1 MMIYS
6 RNSNN
11 IIQAV
16 YPILYDMYRECCKKS
31 RGNKRFSNV
40 EADRDTMFC
49 VGEKLYALKISMEKE
64 HHQLSFSAIVTEF
77 PNKKGFAEP
86 EVDEDE

>member
-16 YPILYDMYRECCKKS
+16 YPMLYNMYRECCKKS
-31 RGNKRFSNV
+31 RGNKVPSSA
-40 EADRDTMFC
+40 EDDRCTMFY
-49 VGEKLYALKISMEKE
+49 VGEKLYEAKAAMIIEGPGIV
-64 HHQLSFSAIVTEF
+64 SFSAVIL
-77 PNKKGFAEP
+77 
-86 EVDEDE
+86 EV